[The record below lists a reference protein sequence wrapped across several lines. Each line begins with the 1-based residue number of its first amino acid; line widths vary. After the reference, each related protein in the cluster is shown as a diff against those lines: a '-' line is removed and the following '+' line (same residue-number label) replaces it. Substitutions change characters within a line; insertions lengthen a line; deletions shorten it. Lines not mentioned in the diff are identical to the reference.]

1 MTPLVLLGLISP
13 RVAEGP
19 VVGAGPQSVTIVV
32 SGALAGR
39 QVEAERVGAGSVL
52 LVDPGAGYLAA
63 TFRDLP
69 ARFMQLRLVLV
80 AGGARQEV
88 FDGLVPLSGR
98 DHEVV
103 TFEVLRGAIPRG
115 VRSAVA
121 PSAASELAVDPGSAW
136 NVRFGWGALALGYAT
151 ALVLAA
157 ARR

>member
-1 MTPLVLLGLISP
+1 MTPLVLLGLVSP

-19 VVGAGPQSVTIVV
+19 AVGTGPQSVTLVV
-32 SGALAGR
+32 RGAIGAK
-39 QVEAERVGAGSVL
+39 QVEAERVGAGKVL
-52 LVDPGAGYLAA
+52 LVDPGVGYQAA

-80 AGGARQEV
+80 SGANRQEV

-103 TFEVLRGAIPRG
+103 SFEVLPGAFPRG
-115 VRSAVA
+115 VRTADA
-121 PSAASELAVDPGSAW
+121 PSAAGELGVDPGSAW
-136 NVRFGWGALALGYAT
+136 NVRFGWGALALGYTT

-157 ARR
+157 VRR